1 MEKCPFIHLHNH
13 SHYSLLSAL
22 PKIKELVGKAKE
34 FNMPALA
41 LTDNG
46 NLYGAIEFYKSCEKN
61 EIKPILGMDA
71 YVAIRTRH
79 DKESGIDNRRYRL
92 TLLAKNAGG
101 FKNLIKLSSIGF
113 LEGFYYK
120 PRVDHELLEKYN
132 KNLIVILPIFSG
144 EISDAIKFKDL
155 EKADRLLE
163 WHIKT
168 FGQENLYFEITHHPE
183 ISGHEKLVKDIV
195 DFAEKNKIEILATGD
210 SYYLAKN
217 DKQARETLIAVNS
230 HGDRSERVNDEADF
244 SFVQPEQMVKW
255 FKEYPEAIAN
265 SLKIADQINIEL
277 RLGDWVFPD
286 YKIEDGGNADD
297 ALKNLAYKGLEERK
311 VEKTPEVMKRL
322 DYELEVIKTKGYSP
336 YFLIVSDLLRH
347 AKGAGILST
356 TRGSAGGSFVSF
368 LTYITTINPLV
379 YDLPF
384 ERFLN
389 PDRPSAP
396 DIDMDIADN
405 KRDKMIDYAKE
416 KYGEDKVAQ
425 IGTFGT
431 MMARGSVRDTARALG
446 FPYEIG
452 DKIAKLIPMGSQGFP
467 MTIDHA
473 MEITPDLKEMYKK
486 ENDVK
491 TIIDTAKKIE
501 GCARHV
507 SVHAAGVVISPVPI
521 TDMVPVQLDPK
532 GGKLITQYDMH
543 AVEDAGLIKFDFLGI
558 KNLAILA
565 NAVKITEKLENQKI
579 DLDHLPLDDKKT
591 FEMLARGETVGVF
604 QLSGSG
610 MTSWLKELQP
620 NRIEDIMVMI
630 ALYRP
635 GPMAN
640 IPEYIA
646 RKSGK
651 SKITYLHPK
660 MANYLEKSYGIMVYQ
675 EDIMFTALELA
686 GYTWLTVD
694 KLRKAIGKKIPEEM
708 AKQHE
713 IFIKGCKESSGIDE
727 NLAEKIWELFVP
739 FQGYGFNKAHAASYG
754 MVAYQTAYMKA
765 NFPAIY
771 MSAVLTADSGDTE
784 KIGET
789 VAECKKMNIDI
800 LPPSVN
806 ESFSDFT
813 VIKKDGEKDKIRF
826 GLTTIKNFGEGIS
839 DSIIAERKSGGPFK
853 SLGDFLLRVKDRNLN
868 KKSLEALMKSG
879 ALDEFADRGV
889 MLGNMEKILNFLKER
904 GSGPKNQDSLFAG
917 ADIGVEDFKLDDAP
931 MAPEKEKL
939 AWEKE
944 LLGLYLSGHPLD
956 KYKEVLS
963 KREVNIKKVK
973 LSGKEGMTVVIAG
986 IIEEFRPIV
995 SKKGDQ
1001 MAFIKLADF
1010 SDGIEVVIFPRTFT
1024 EFKNLLEAEK
1034 CIAIKGKV
1042 SKRNGETSLIADK
1055 IKLLV

>member
-1 MEKCPFIHLHNH
+1 
-13 SHYSLLSAL
+13 
-22 PKIKELVGKAKE
+22 
-34 FNMPALA
+34 MPALA

-46 NLYGAIEFYKSCEKN
+46 NLYGAIDFYKTCQKN
-61 EIKPILGMDA
+61 EIKPILGLDA
-71 YVAIRTRH
+71 YVAIRTRF
-79 DKESGIDNRRYRL
+79 DKESGIDNKRYRL
-92 TLLAKNAGG
+92 TLLAKNVEG
-101 FKNLIKLSSIGF
+101 FKNLIKLSSLGF

-120 PRVDHELLEKYN
+120 PRVDHELLEQYS

-144 EISDAIKFKDL
+144 EISEAIKFKNY
-155 EKADRLLE
+155 EKAKKFLDFY
-163 WHIKT
+163 IKV
-168 FGQENLYFEITHHPE
+168 FGRENLYFEITHHPE
-183 ISGHEKLVKDIV
+183 IQGQEKLTEDVI
-195 DFAEKNKIEILATGD
+195 DFAKENDIELVATGD
-210 SYYLAKN
+210 TYYLNKD
-217 DKQARETLIAVNS
+217 DKQARETLVAVNS
-230 HGDRSERVNDEADF
+230 HGDRSERTNDESDF
-244 SFVQPEQMVKW
+244 SFTPPEKIVKF
-255 FKEYPEAIAN
+255 FKKHPKAIEN
-265 SLKIADQINIEL
+265 TLKIANKINIEL
-277 RLGDWVFPD
+277 KLGDWVFPD
-286 YKIEDGGNADD
+286 YKIESGQGADE
-297 ALKNLAYKGLEERK
+297 ALKELAYKGLETRK
-311 VEKTPEVMKRL
+311 VEQTPEVLKRL
-322 DYELEVIKTKGYSP
+322 NYELEVICTKGYSP

-347 AKGAGILST
+347 AKNTGILST
-356 TRGSAGGSFVSF
+356 TRGSAGGSLVSF

-405 KRDKMIDYAKE
+405 KRDTMIDYAKE
-416 KYGEDKVAQ
+416 KYGDDKVAQ

-446 FPYEIG
+446 FSYDLG
-452 DKIAKLIPMGSQGFP
+452 DRIAKLIPMGSQGFP
-467 MTIDHA
+467 MTIEHA
-473 MEITPDLKEMYKK
+473 IEITPDLKDMYKK
-486 ENDVK
+486 EADVK

-521 TDMVPVQLDPK
+521 TDMVPVQSDPK

-565 NAVKITEKLENQKI
+565 NAVKIAEKLENKKI
-579 DLDHLPLDDKKT
+579 DLDNIPLDDKTT
-591 FEMLARGETVGVF
+591 FEMLARGEAIGVF

-610 MTSWLKELQP
+610 MTSWLKELKP

-660 MANYLEKSYGIMVYQ
+660 MESYLNKSYGIMVYQ

-713 IFIKGCKESSGIDE
+713 IFIKGCRETSHINNE
-727 NLAEKIWELFVP
+727 LAEKIWDLFVP

-789 VAECKKMNIDI
+789 VAECKKMNIEV

-813 VIKKDGEKDKIRF
+813 VIKKASEPDKIRF
-826 GLTTIKNFGEGIS
+826 GLTTIKNFGQGIS
-839 DSIIAERKSGGPFK
+839 DSIIAERKKSGPFK
-853 SLGDFLLRVKDRNLN
+853 SLGDFLTRVKDRNLN
-868 KKSLEALMKSG
+868 KKSLEALIKTG
-879 ALDEFADRGV
+879 ALDEFSDRGV
-889 MLGNMEKILNFLKER
+889 MLGNMDKILNFLKER
-904 GSGPKNQDSLFAG
+904 GSEVKNQSSLFAG
-917 ADIGVEDFKLDDAP
+917 GEITVGDFKLDNGEPANQKD
-931 MAPEKEKL
+931 KL

-944 LLGLYLSGHPLD
+944 LLGLYVSGHPLD
-956 KYKEVLS
+956 KYKEIFA
-963 KREVNIKKVK
+963 KREINIKKIK
-973 LSGKEGMTVVIAG
+973 ATGKEGMTVVIAG
-986 IIEEFRPIV
+986 IIEDMRSII
-995 SKKGDQ
+995 SKKGDP
-1001 MAFIKLADF
+1001 MAFIKMADF
-1010 SDGIEVVIFPRTFT
+1010 SESIEVVIFPKTFT
-1024 EFKNLLEAEK
+1024 EFKDLLGAEK
-1034 CIAIKGKV
+1034 CIAIKGKI
-1042 SKRNGETSLIADK
+1042 SKRNGETSLIADR
-1055 IKLLV
+1055 IKPLV